1 MKLLLTGASGFI
13 GQHLLNDLNDV
24 IRFDKSSGNKNIL
37 DVTLLDDV
45 ITASKGCNGIIHMAA
60 ISRVSDC
67 ENDPKKCIDVN
78 VNGTLNI
85 LDAAVKNNL
94 EWIGLVSSGEVQWIE
109 NNEVQSFKKIN
120 NIYGISKLACE
131 MLVDVIG
138 NKSGLK
144 STIYRISSVVFGE
157 NDNPDKVLPLFVTK
171 SINGDDIRINDAS
184 YEWDFIHVDEVV
196 NVIKKSIYDK
206 KESEDYIKEINIFSG
221 IRLDLL
227 SLAKIISYLSSSTS
241 KIYLIDSLVDKV
253 TSSEFNK
260 IVKQRK
266 ISDEFLSKVSDLI
279 SSKLLSIKK

>member
-206 KESEDYIKEINIFSG
+206 KENEDYIKEINIFSG

-279 SSKLLSIKK
+279 SSKSQIKV

>member
-206 KESEDYIKEINIFSG
+206 KENEDYIITFTT
-221 IRLDLL
+221 
-227 SLAKIISYLSSSTS
+227 SST
-241 KIYLIDSLVDKV
+241 
-253 TSSEFNK
+253 
-260 IVKQRK
+260 
-266 ISDEFLSKVSDLI
+266 
-279 SSKLLSIKK
+279 